1 MKKVIATL
9 ILLISLGV
17 LVCANTM
24 TGVNDAPYNVEVSVV
39 KGWNII
45 AGIMPNEA
53 ITSDSEIQASDI
65 KAVWYYAPNLRRYV
79 QIHPEVDMSANID
92 DDVALTSAMW
102 VYSNKDGILKYSTLE
117 DYMPLSMRQL
127 SAGWNFVTI
136 TPDMSGSSFE
146 DITRDCDIEKVYHF
160 EQIVQEWSSNLVND
174 NFMNEHLTSDSIGL
188 GLIVKVTNDCTL
200 GESSGISPPPLP
212 GNGNNT
218 GLRKTI
224 EDYYYEELAYEEC
237 DLNNAD
243 DYNSQTDCD
252 AASRCVAQKYASL
265 VPESD
270 LQEVADLMEE
280 QGGESGALAYEE
292 TNTAIRNQFNNAIP
306 PCLIG
311 RHINY

>member
-1 MKKVIATL
+1 MKKVIVAL

-24 TGVNDAPYNVEVSVV
+24 TGGNDAPYNVEVSVV

-136 TPDMSGSSFE
+136 TPEMVNGKFE
-146 DITRDCDIEKVYHF
+146 DIKGNCNVEKVYAYDINQF
-160 EQIVQEWSSNLVND
+160 VD
-174 NFMNEHLTSDSIGL
+174 FSDELLNNGEGI